1 MNGIKKFVTLRIP
14 VYSCNFRCMYCY
26 VGQHKNA
33 YTRGIQP
40 MIKGPEYIAK
50 FFSKQKTGGGY
61 YFNCCA
67 DGETTLHPQLV
78 ELVCSLIKE
87 DHFVDIITNGSF
99 SKRFDEIIAALNDNE
114 KKALFIKFS
123 FHYLELQRQKLLDTF
138 VQNVRKIKEA
148 GISYTIEITPHDE
161 LVPYID
167 EIKEFSLKTFGALP
181 HITVARNEDTKEIEL
196 LSKYSKAEYKKI
208 WSVFDSELFNF
219 KLSIFNEKRSE
230 FCYAG
235 LWSLNVNLETG
246 DYYQCYVSDKLGSIL
261 DGIDF
266 PIKCRPICKCRL
278 PHCFNGHT
286 FLAYGLC
293 PDLETATYEKE
304 RNRICTDGSEF
315 LNDET
320 KKFFS
325 SKLADNN
332 VLLSEEEKKYFIK
345 IDKQSKL
352 KNAILHYPKTFAR
365 RLTKK

>member
-40 MIKGPEYIAK
+40 MIKSPEYIAK
-50 FFSKQKTGGGY
+50 FFSKQKTGGY

-78 ELVCSLIKE
+78 KLVNCLIHE
-87 DHFVDIITNGSF
+87 GHFCDIITNGTISN
-99 SKRFDEIIAALNDNE
+99 RFDEIIETLDEEA
-114 KKALFIKFS
+114 KKHLFIKFS
-123 FHYLELQRQKLLDTF
+123 FHYLELRRKNLMNAYIA
-138 VQNVRKIKEA
+138 NVNKIKNA

-161 LVPYID
+161 LIPYID

-196 LSKYSKAEYKKI
+196 LSKYTKEEYKRI

-219 KLSIFNEKRSE
+219 KVSIFNQKRNE

-246 DYYQCYVSDKLGSIL
+246 DYYQCYIGDKLGNICEGL
-261 DGIDF
+261 DK
-266 PIKCRPICKCRL
+266 PINFRPICKCRQ
-278 PHCFNGHT
+278 PHCFNGHA

-293 PDLETATYEKE
+293 PNLETTTYAAE
-304 RNRICTDGSEF
+304 RNRSCADGSEF
-315 LNDET
+315 LNET
-320 KKFFS
+320 TKEFFS
-325 SKLADNN
+325 SKLVDNN
-332 VLLSEEEKKYFIK
+332 ALLSEEEKKHFIA
-345 IDKQSKL
+345 IDKQSRL
-352 KNAILHYPKTFAR
+352 KNAILRYPKAFAR
-365 RLTKK
+365 KLIKK